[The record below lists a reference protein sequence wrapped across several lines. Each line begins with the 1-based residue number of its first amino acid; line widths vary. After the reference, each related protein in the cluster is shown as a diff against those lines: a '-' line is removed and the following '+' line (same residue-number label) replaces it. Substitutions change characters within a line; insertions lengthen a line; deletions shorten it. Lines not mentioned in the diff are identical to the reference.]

1 MAEVH
6 RKLYKVG
13 IIIYNAPETHS
24 SFLKLIR
31 VLKLLLF
38 AYLILFTS
46 FVPWYVC
53 ICQPQLQCGER
64 SSIGAVRLAGRRALF
79 RYTTLA
85 GAFLPSLRSVLVLV
99 LFFHSILLLR
109 PPLVFSQ
116 EDVKMFPSARDSPPV
131 G

>member
-6 RKLYKVG
+6 RKLYKVD

-79 RYTTLA
+79 RYNTLA
-85 GAFLPSLRSVLVLV
+85 GAFLPSLRSVLVLI

-116 EDVKMFPSARDSPPV
+116 EDVKMFLSARDSPPV

>member
-31 VLKLLLF
+31 FPKLLLF

-46 FVPWYVC
+46 LVPWYVC
-53 ICQPQLQCGER
+53 ICQPQLQRGER
-64 SSIGAVRLAGRRALF
+64 SSIGAVRLARRRALF
-79 RYTTLA
+79 RCNTLA